1 MAELKQDGIASRD
14 QRDSA
19 SPALINIVALWGFII
34 VLTILSIRALHAP
47 TPLPATAPENEF
59 SAERAL
65 IHVRQVATV
74 PHPLG
79 SPEDATARSY
89 LVAQLTNLGLQPQIF
104 SSLGVNPTPRL
115 IIAGKTNDIVGR
127 LPGTASG
134 PAIIL
139 MAHYDSV
146 YRAPGA
152 GDDAS
157 GVASILEIL
166 RALKHGPAIQRDVIA
181 LFTDG
186 EEEGLLGA
194 EAFAHSH
201 PWMKD
206 AGLILN
212 FEARGNRGPSLLFET
227 SRNNRPLIEAVSR
240 VAPYPIA
247 SSLFYELYKILPND
261 TDFTVFRP
269 AGIPGLNFAF
279 GEGLEA
285 YHSPLDTPDH
295 LSLASLQHDGSYGL
309 ALTRDFG
316 QLDLSPLRNSQGD
329 DVFFN
334 WFGSRLVAYSQRWV
348 LPGQIFVTLLFIMAL
363 VLAFRRPEF
372 SKRQFLLALPTCL
385 AILILLV
392 AAVAGVWW
400 LIASVLAGRRII
412 GDCPSNLFLLS
423 ALMLFGA
430 CVGTC
435 LIDFFRKRLG
445 GQELSLAALSLWFV
459 LSWLLALEISSG
471 SYLLF
476 WPLLLG
482 LLGNA
487 VSNLGKK
494 STAHQSTTHWIR
506 NFPALAAAILLFA
519 PVIYLL
525 YIFLTLQMISVVA
538 SALLLG
544 LFLLISLPTLGASS
558 VASTGQASRLLVV
571 VAIVC
576 LGCGVALSGYSSEHP
591 RPDSI
596 IYSLNADDNSAL
608 WITYD
613 RKPDD
618 WTRQFFDANK
628 PASHPLP
635 NYLAGF
641 ARPLI
646 SASTPALPLL
656 PPIIENVEHKQEGG
670 LHRLKLRLR
679 SQRKAETLYLR
690 FPDEVQPVAAKV
702 AGRDVAVH
710 KGSRFGLTLY
720 SMGDEGVELE
730 LTITAPSALSFW
742 VMDRSYGLPVD
753 AQPRPS
759 NIIGI
764 DGSDVTYVCRKY
776 VL

>member
-1 MAELKQDGIASRD
+1 MAELKQDGIASKG
-14 QRDSA
+14 QQDSVPP
-19 SPALINIVALWGFII
+19 SLVNILILWGFII
-34 VLTILSIRALHAP
+34 ALAILSIRALHAP
-47 TPLPATAPENEF
+47 QPLPATAPEDEF

-65 IHVRQVATV
+65 IHVREIAAV

-79 SPEDATARSY
+79 SPEDAAARNY
-89 LVAQLTNLGLQPQIF
+89 LVAQLTDLGLQPQVF
-104 SSLGVNPTPRL
+104 SSIGVDPTARL

-152 GDDAS
+152 GDDGS
-157 GVASILEIL
+157 GIASILEIL
-166 RALKHGPAIQRDVIA
+166 RAVKHGPPIQRDIIA

-186 EEEGLLGA
+186 EEAGLLGA
-194 EAFAHSH
+194 EAFVHSH

-227 SRNNRPLIEAVSR
+227 SQNNKPLIEAVAH
-240 VAPYPIA
+240 VAPDPIG

-279 GEGLEA
+279 GEDLGA
-285 YHSPLDTPDH
+285 YHSPLDTSDH
-295 LSLASLQHDGSYGL
+295 LSLASLQHHGSYGL
-309 ALTRDFG
+309 ALARYFG
-316 QLDLSPLRNSQGD
+316 QIDLAALRNSRDD
-329 DVFFN
+329 DVFFD

-348 LPGQIFVTLLFIMAL
+348 LLGQILVTLLFAAAL

-372 SKRQFLLALPTCL
+372 SKRQFSLALLACFG
-385 AILILLV
+385 ILILLA
-392 AAVAGVWW
+392 AAVTAGWW
-400 LIASVLAGRRII
+400 LISFALAGHRIV

-423 ALMLFGA
+423 ALLFFGA
-430 CVGTC
+430 CVGMF
-435 LIDFFRKRLG
+435 LVGFFRRRLG
-445 GQELSLAALSLWFV
+445 SQELSLAALSLWFI

-482 LLGNA
+482 LLGNVA
-487 VSNLGKK
+487 SNLGNK
-494 STAHQSTTHWIR
+494 STAHPSTTHWVR
-506 NFPALAAAILLFA
+506 NLPALVAAVLLFA
-519 PVIYLL
+519 PVIYLV

-538 SALLLG
+538 SALLIG
-544 LFLLISLPTLGASS
+544 LFLLVSLPTLGSSS
-558 VASTGQASRLLVV
+558 VASRGWASGLLAVTTV
-571 VAIVC
+571 VC

-591 RPDSI
+591 RPDTVV
-596 IYSLNADDNSAL
+596 YSLNADDNSAV

-613 RKPDD
+613 QKSDE
-618 WTRQFFDANK
+618 WTRQFFGANK
-628 PASHPLP
+628 PAPHPLP

-656 PPIIENVEHKQEGG
+656 PPLIENVEHKQEGG

-690 FPDEVQPVAAKV
+690 FPDDVQPVAAKV

-720 SMGDEGVELE
+720 AMGDEGVELE
-730 LTITAPSALSFW
+730 LTLHAPSALSFW
-742 VMDRSYGLPVD
+742 IMDRSYGLPVNT
-753 AQPRPS
+753 QPRPS

>member
-1 MAELKQDGIASRD
+1 MAELKQDGIASRG
-14 QRDSA
+14 QQDSVPP
-19 SPALINIVALWGFII
+19 SFVKVLALWISII
-34 VLTILSIRALHAP
+34 ALAVLSVRALHAP
-47 TPLPATAPENEF
+47 DPLPATAPENEF

-65 IHVRQVATV
+65 IHVREIAAV

-79 SPEDATARSY
+79 SPADAAARNY
-89 LVAQLTNLGLQPQIF
+89 LVTKLTNLGLQPQIF
-104 SSLGVNPTPRL
+104 SSIGVDPTARL
-115 IIAGKTNDIVGR
+115 IIAAKTNDVVGR

-166 RALKHGPAIQRDVIA
+166 RALKQGPPIQRDVIA

-186 EEEGLLGA
+186 EEAGLLGA

-201 PWMKD
+201 PWVKD

-227 SRNNRPLIEAVSR
+227 SQNNRPLIEAVFHA
-240 VAPYPIA
+240 APYPIG

-295 LSLASLQHDGSYGL
+295 LSLASLQHHGSYGL
-309 ALTRDFG
+309 ALTRYFG
-316 QLDLSPLRNSQGD
+316 QVDLAALRNSRDD
-329 DVFFN
+329 DVFFD
-334 WFGSRLVAYSQRWV
+334 WFGSRLVTYCQRWV
-348 LPGQIFVTLLFIMAL
+348 LRGQIFVTLLLAVAL
-363 VLAFRRPEF
+363 VLAFRHPEF
-372 SKRQFLLALPTCL
+372 SKRQFFLALLACL
-385 AILILLV
+385 AILILLT
-392 AAVAGVWW
+392 AAVAAGWW
-400 LIASVLAGRRII
+400 IISFVLAGRRIV

-430 CVGTC
+430 CVGMLLVGFC
-435 LIDFFRKRLG
+435 RRRLG

-482 LLGNA
+482 LLGTA
-487 VSNLGKK
+487 ASIFGKK
-494 STAHQSTTHWIR
+494 STTHPSTTHWVR
-506 NFPALAAAILLFA
+506 NLPAVVAAILLFA
-519 PVIYLL
+519 PISYLV
-525 YIFLTLQMISVVA
+525 YIFLTLQMISAVA

-544 LFLLISLPTLGASS
+544 LFLLISLPTLGPSS
-558 VASTGQASRLLVV
+558 VASRGRAAGFLA
-571 VAIVC
+571 VAAVVC

-596 IYSLNADDNSAL
+596 IYSLNADDHSAV
-608 WITYD
+608 WISYD
-613 RKPDD
+613 RKPDE
-618 WTRQFFDANK
+618 WTRQFFGANK
-628 PASHPLP
+628 PAPRPLP
-635 NYLAGF
+635 NYLAGLT
-641 ARPLI
+641 RPLI
-646 SASTPALPLL
+646 SAGTPALPLL
-656 PPIIENVEHKQEGG
+656 PPLIENVEHKQEGG

-690 FPDEVQPVAAKV
+690 FPDDVQPVAAKV

-720 SMGDEGVELE
+720 AMGDEGVELE
-730 LTITAPSALSFW
+730 LTVQAPSALSFW
-742 VMDRSYGLPVD
+742 VMDRSYGLPINT
-753 AQPRPS
+753 QPRPS
-759 NIIGI
+759 NIIGV
-764 DGSDVTYVCRKY
+764 DGSDATYVCRKY

>member
-1 MAELKQDGIASRD
+1 MAELNQAGIGAKD
-14 QRDSA
+14 QQHSV
-19 SPALINIVALWGFII
+19 SPSLIKIFVLWGFII
-34 VLTILSIRALHAP
+34 ALVILSVRALHAP
-47 TPLPATAPENEF
+47 QPLPATAPENEF

-65 IHVRQVATV
+65 IHVREIAAV
-74 PHPLG
+74 PHALG
-79 SPEDATARSY
+79 SPADGAARNY
-89 LVAQLTNLGLQPQIF
+89 LVAQLTQLGLQPQIF
-104 SSLGVNPTPRL
+104 SSLGVDPTARL
-115 IIAGKTNDIVGR
+115 VIAGKTNDIVGR

-134 PAIIL
+134 PAIVL

-157 GVASILEIL
+157 GVASILEMV
-166 RALKHGPAIQRDVIA
+166 RALKHGPPIQRDVIV

-186 EEEGLLGA
+186 EEAGLLGA

-206 AGLILN
+206 AGLVLN

-227 SRNNRPLIEAVSR
+227 SKNNRPLIQAVAH
-240 VAPYPIA
+240 VAPYPIG

-295 LSLASLQHDGSYGL
+295 LSLASLQHHGSYGL
-309 ALTRDFG
+309 ALTRHFG
-316 QLDLSPLRNSQGD
+316 QLDLAALRNSQGD
-329 DVFFN
+329 DVFFD

-348 LPGQIFVTLLFIMAL
+348 LPGQILATLLFAMAL
-363 VLAFRRPEF
+363 LLAFRRPKF
-372 SKRQFLLALPTCL
+372 SKKRFLFGLLACL
-385 AILILLV
+385 VILILLV
-392 AAVAGVWW
+392 AAVAAGWW
-400 LIASVLAGRRII
+400 IISFVLAGRRVI
-412 GDCPSNLFLLS
+412 GDSPANLLLLS

-430 CVGTC
+430 CVGM
-435 LIDFFRKRLG
+435 LLLGFFRKRLG
-445 GQELSLAALSLWFV
+445 QQELSLAALSLWFV
-459 LSWLLALEISSG
+459 LSWILALEVSSG

-482 LLGNA
+482 LLGNTA
-487 VSNLGKK
+487 SNLGNK
-494 STAHQSTTHWIR
+494 STTHQSTTQWVR
-506 NFPALAAAILLFA
+506 NLPALAAAILLFA
-519 PVIYLL
+519 PVIYFV
-525 YIFLTLQMISVVA
+525 YIFLTLQMISA
-538 SALLLG
+538 AAAALLLG
-544 LFLLISLPTLGASS
+544 LFFLISLPTFGLSS
-558 VASTGQASRLLVV
+558 ISSRGWAAGLLAVAAV
-571 VAIVC
+571 VC
-576 LGCGVALSGYSSEHP
+576 LGCGVALSGFSSEHP

-596 IYSLNADDNSAL
+596 VYSLNADDNSAV
-608 WITYD
+608 WISYD

-618 WTRQFFDANK
+618 WTRQFFGANK
-628 PASHPLP
+628 PAPRPMP

-646 SASTPALPLL
+646 STSTPILPLA
-656 PPIIENVEHKQEGG
+656 PPIIENIEHKQEGG

-690 FPDEVQPVAAKV
+690 FPEDVQPISAKV
-702 AGRDVAVH
+702 AGRDVPVH

-720 SMGDEGVELE
+720 AMGDEGVELE
-730 LTITAPSALSFW
+730 LTVQAPSALSFW
-742 VMDRSYGLPVD
+742 VMDRSYGLPVNVK
-753 AQPRPS
+753 PRPS
-759 NIIGI
+759 NIIGM

>member
-1 MAELKQDGIASRD
+1 LNQAGIAAEA

-19 SPALINIVALWGFII
+19 SPSLINILVLWGFII
-34 VLTILSIRALHAP
+34 ALAILAIRALHAP
-47 TPLPATAPENEF
+47 PPVPATAPENEF
-59 SAERAL
+59 SSERAL
-65 IHVRQVATV
+65 IYVREIAAAT
-74 PHPLG
+74 HPLG
-79 SPEDATARSY
+79 SSEDAAARSY
-89 LVAQLTNLGLQPQIF
+89 VVAQLTRLGLQPQIF
-104 SSLGVNPTPRL
+104 SSTGVDPTARL

-134 PAIIL
+134 PAILL

-157 GVASILEIL
+157 GVATILEIL

-186 EEEGLLGA
+186 EEDGLLGA

-227 SRNNRPLIEAVSR
+227 SRNNRPLIEAVGH

-261 TDFTVFRP
+261 TDFTIFRP

-295 LSLASLQHDGSYGL
+295 LSLASLQHHGSYGL
-309 ALTRDFG
+309 ALTRYFG
-316 QLDLSPLRNSQGD
+316 QVDLAALQNSRDD
-329 DVFFN
+329 DVFFD
-334 WFGSRLVAYSQRWV
+334 WFGSRLVTYCQPWV
-348 LPGQIFVTLLFIMAL
+348 LRGQIFVTVLFAVAL

-372 SKRQFLLALPTCL
+372 SKRHFFLALLVCL

-392 AAVAGVWW
+392 AAVAAVWW
-400 LIASVLAGRRII
+400 LISFLLAGRRIA

-430 CVGTC
+430 CVGMC
-435 LIDFFRKRLG
+435 LVGFFRRRLG
-445 GQELSLAALSLWFV
+445 IQELSLAALSLWFV
-459 LSWLLALEISSG
+459 LSWLLALRISSG

-487 VSNLGKK
+487 ASNFGNK
-494 STAHQSTTHWIR
+494 STTHPSTTHWIR
-506 NFPALAAAILLFA
+506 NFPALVAAILLFA
-519 PVIYLL
+519 PVVYLV
-525 YIFLTLQMISVVA
+525 YIFLTLQMISAVA

-544 LFLLISLPTLGASS
+544 LFLLISLPTLGSYS
-558 VASTGQASRLLVV
+558 VASRGWSGFLAVAAVV
-571 VAIVC
+571 CV
-576 LGCGVALSGYSSEHP
+576 GSGVALSGYSSEHP
-591 RPDSI
+591 QPDSI
-596 IYSLNADDNSAL
+596 IYSLNADDKSAV

-613 RKPDD
+613 QKPDD
-618 WTRQFFDANK
+618 WTRQFFGANK
-628 PASHPLP
+628 LAPHPMP

-646 SASTPALPLL
+646 SANTPPLPLL
-656 PPIIENVEHKQEGG
+656 PPLIENVEHKQEGS

-690 FPDEVQPVAAKV
+690 FPDDVQPVAAKV

-720 SMGDEGVELE
+720 AMGDEGVELE
-730 LTITAPSALSFW
+730 LTVQAPSALSFW
-742 VMDRSYGLPVD
+742 VMDRSYGLPVNT
-753 AQPRPS
+753 QPRPS

>member
-1 MAELKQDGIASRD
+1 MAELNEGGIAAKS
-14 QRDSA
+14 QQGSVTP
-19 SPALINIVALWGFII
+19 SLFNILVLWAFII
-34 VLTILSIRALHAP
+34 VLAIVSIRALHAP
-47 TPLPATAPENEF
+47 PPLAATAPENEF

-65 IHVRQVATV
+65 IHVREIATV

-79 SPEDATARSY
+79 SGGDAMARNY
-89 LVAQLTNLGLQPQIF
+89 LVAQLTDLGLQPQIF
-104 SSLGVNPTPRL
+104 SSIGIDPTARL

-134 PAIIL
+134 PAIVL

-146 YRAPGA
+146 YSAPGA

-166 RALKHGPAIQRDVIA
+166 RALKHGPPIQRDIIA

-186 EEEGLLGA
+186 EEAGLLGA
-194 EAFAHSH
+194 EAFAHAH

-227 SRNNRPLIEAVSR
+227 SQNNQPLIQAVAH

-295 LSLASLQHDGSYGL
+295 LSLASLQHHGSYGL
-309 ALTRDFG
+309 ALARHFG
-316 QLDLSPLRNSQGD
+316 QLDLAALRNSQGD
-329 DVFFN
+329 DVFFD

-348 LPGQIFVTLLFIMAL
+348 LPGQILITLLFAIAL
-363 VLAFRRPEF
+363 LSAFRRPEF
-372 SKRQFLLALPTCL
+372 SKKRFLLGLLACL
-385 AILILLV
+385 VILILLV
-392 AAVAGVWW
+392 AAMAAVWW
-400 LIASVLAGRRII
+400 LISFVLADRRVI
-412 GDCPSNLFLLS
+412 GDCPANLLLLS
-423 ALMLFGA
+423 ALMLFGG
-430 CVGTC
+430 CVGM
-435 LIDFFRKRLG
+435 LLVGFFRKRLG
-445 GQELSLAALSLWFV
+445 QQELSLAALSLWFV
-459 LSWLLALEISSG
+459 FSWLLALEISSG

-487 VSNLGKK
+487 ASHVGNK
-494 STAHQSTTHWIR
+494 STNLQSTTQWPR
-506 NFPALAAAILLFA
+506 NLPALTAAILLFA
-519 PVIYLL
+519 PVIYLV
-525 YIFLTLQMISVVA
+525 YIFLTLQMISAAA

-544 LFLLISLPTLGASS
+544 LFLLISLPTLGLPSISSRGSAS
-558 VASTGQASRLLVV
+558 GLLGAA
-571 VAIVC
+571 AITC
-576 LGCGVALSGYSSEHP
+576 LGCGLALSGYSQDHP

-596 IYSLNADDNSAL
+596 LYSLNADENTAV
-608 WITYD
+608 WISYD
-613 RKPDD
+613 QKPDD
-618 WTRQFFDANK
+618 WTRQFFGANK
-628 PASHPLP
+628 PAPHPMP

-646 SASTPALPLL
+646 SDSTATHPLA
-656 PPIIENVEHKQEGG
+656 PPVIENVEHKQEGG

-690 FPDEVQPVAAKV
+690 FPDDVQPVAAKV
-702 AGRDVAVH
+702 EGRDVPVH
-710 KGSRFGLTLY
+710 KGGRFGLTLY
-720 SMGDEGVELE
+720 AMGDEGVELE
-730 LTITAPSALSFW
+730 LSVQAPSALSFW
-742 VMDRSYGLPVD
+742 VMDRSYGLPVN
-753 AQPRPS
+753 AKPRPS
-759 NIIGI
+759 NIIGM

>member
-1 MAELKQDGIASRD
+1 MAELNQAGIAAEG
-14 QRDSA
+14 QQDSVPP
-19 SPALINIVALWGFII
+19 SLIKVLVLWGFII
-34 VLTILSIRALHAP
+34 ALAILSVRALHAP
-47 TPLPATAPENEF
+47 QPLPATAPENEF

-65 IHVRQVATV
+65 IHVREIAAV
-74 PHPLG
+74 PHALG
-79 SPEDATARSY
+79 SPADAAARNY
-89 LVAQLTNLGLQPQIF
+89 LVAQLTLLGLQPQIF
-104 SSLGVNPTPRL
+104 SSLGVDPTARL
-115 IIAGKTNDIVGR
+115 IIAGKINDIVGR

-134 PAIIL
+134 PAIVL

-157 GVASILEIL
+157 GVASILEMV
-166 RALKHGPAIQRDVIA
+166 RALKHGPPIQRDVIV

-186 EEEGLLGA
+186 EEAGLLGA

-206 AGLILN
+206 AGLVLN

-227 SRNNRPLIEAVSR
+227 SQNNRPLIQAVAH
-240 VAPYPIA
+240 VAPYPIG

-295 LSLASLQHDGSYGL
+295 LSLASLQHHGSYGL
-309 ALTRDFG
+309 ALTRHFG
-316 QLDLSPLRNSQGD
+316 QLDLAALRNSQGD
-329 DVFFN
+329 DVFFD

-348 LPGQIFVTLLFIMAL
+348 LPGQILITLLFAMAL
-363 VLAFRRPEF
+363 LLAFRRQEF
-372 SKRQFLLALPTCL
+372 SKKRFLFGLLACL
-385 AILILLV
+385 VILILLV
-392 AAVAGVWW
+392 AAVAAGWW
-400 LIASVLAGRRII
+400 IISFVLAGRRVI
-412 GDCPSNLFLLS
+412 GDSPANLLLLS

-430 CVGTC
+430 CVGM
-435 LIDFFRKRLG
+435 LLLGFFRKRLG
-445 GQELSLAALSLWFV
+445 QQELSLAALSLWFV
-459 LSWLLALEISSG
+459 LSWILALEVSSG

-482 LLGNA
+482 LLGNTA
-487 VSNLGKK
+487 SNLGNK
-494 STAHQSTTHWIR
+494 STTHQSTTQWVR
-506 NFPALAAAILLFA
+506 NLPALAAAILLFA
-519 PVIYLL
+519 PVIYFV
-525 YIFLTLQMISVVA
+525 YIFLTLQMISA
-538 SALLLG
+538 AAAALLLG
-544 LFLLISLPTLGASS
+544 LFFLISLPTFGLSS
-558 VASTGQASRLLVV
+558 ISSRGWAAGLLAVAAV
-571 VAIVC
+571 VC
-576 LGCGVALSGYSSEHP
+576 LGCGVALSGFSSEHP

-596 IYSLNADDNSAL
+596 VYSLNADDNSAV
-608 WITYD
+608 WISYD

-618 WTRQFFDANK
+618 WTRQFFGANQLA
-628 PASHPLP
+628 PRPMP

-646 SASTPALPLL
+646 STSTPILPLA
-656 PPIIENVEHKQEGG
+656 PPIIENIEHKQEGG

-690 FPDEVQPVAAKV
+690 FPEDVQPISAKV
-702 AGRDVAVH
+702 AGRDVPVH

-720 SMGDEGVELE
+720 AMGDEGVELE
-730 LTITAPSALSFW
+730 LTVQAPSALSFW
-742 VMDRSYGLPVD
+742 VMDRSYGLPVN
-753 AQPRPS
+753 AKPRPS
-759 NIIGI
+759 NIIGM

>member
-1 MAELKQDGIASRD
+1 MSDLKQNGIASKG
-14 QRDSA
+14 QQDSVPP
-19 SPALINIVALWGFII
+19 SLVKILVLWISIIALA
-34 VLTILSIRALHAP
+34 ILSVRALHAP
-47 TPLPATAPENEF
+47 QPVPATAAENEF

-65 IHVRQVATV
+65 IHVREIAAV

-79 SPEDATARSY
+79 SPEDAAARNY
-89 LVAQLTNLGLQPQIF
+89 LVAQLTDLGLQPQIF
-104 SSLGVNPTPRL
+104 SSIGVDATARL

-166 RALKHGPAIQRDVIA
+166 RALKQGPPIQRDVIV

-227 SRNNRPLIEAVSR
+227 SRNNRPLIEAVAH
-240 VAPYPIA
+240 VAPHPIG

-285 YHSPLDTPDH
+285 YHSPLDTSDH
-295 LSLASLQHDGSYGL
+295 LSLASLQHHGSYGL
-309 ALTRDFG
+309 ALTRYFG
-316 QLDLSPLRNSQGD
+316 HVDLAALRNSRDD
-329 DVFFN
+329 DVFFD
-334 WFGSRLVAYSQRWV
+334 WFGSRLVTYCQRWV
-348 LPGQIFVTLLFIMAL
+348 LRGQILVTLLFAVAL
-363 VLAFRRPEF
+363 VLAFRSPEF
-372 SKRQFLLALPTCL
+372 SKRQFSLALLACL

-400 LIASVLAGRRII
+400 LISFALAGRRIV

-435 LIDFFRKRLG
+435 LIGFFRKRIG

-459 LSWLLALEISSG
+459 LSWLLALKISSG

-487 VSNLGKK
+487 ASNLGRK
-494 STAHQSTTHWIR
+494 STTHPSTRNSIR
-506 NFPALAAAILLFA
+506 NLPALVAAILLFA
-519 PVIYLL
+519 PVIYLV

-544 LFLLISLPTLGASS
+544 LFLLISLPTLAASS
-558 VASTGQASRLLVV
+558 VASRGWSSGLL
-571 VAIVC
+571 AIAALVC
-576 LGCGVALSGYSSEHP
+576 LGCGVAFSGYSSEHP

-596 IYSLNADDNSAL
+596 IYSLNADDNSAD

-613 RKPDD
+613 QKPDE
-618 WTRQFFDANK
+618 WTRQFFGTNK
-628 PASHPLP
+628 PAPHPLP

-656 PPIIENVEHKQEGG
+656 PPLIENVEHKQEGG

-702 AGRDVAVH
+702 AGRDVPVH

-720 SMGDEGVELE
+720 AMGDAGMELE
-730 LTITAPSALSFW
+730 LTVQAPSALSFW
-742 VMDRSYGLPVD
+742 IMDRSYGLPVNT
-753 AQPRPS
+753 QPRPS
-759 NIIGI
+759 SIIGI
-764 DGSDVTYVCRKY
+764 DGSDATYVCRKY